1 MEVSRR
7 HPLLLARNVCYLV
20 GGQLEGMRAAYARAR
35 VELAGHD
42 VSPEVI
48 EERLQ
53 AYAAEG
59 ARLTRLPRQTRLV
72 EDALSGTRWRPR
84 L

>member
-7 HPLLLARNVCYLV
+7 HPLLLAQNVCYLV

-35 VELAGHD
+35 VELAGHE

-48 EERLQ
+48 EE
-53 AYAAEG
+53 
-59 ARLTRLPRQTRLV
+59 RLV